1 MKRDAVAL
9 HEFPSREALA
19 EDLAG
24 RIAFVLTTA
33 IKARGRALLAVS
45 GGTTPALLFRT
56 LSNTDIS
63 WSNVTVTLV
72 DERFVPESSPRSNAR
87 LAKANLLQGKAA
99 AAKFL
104 GLYSD
109 TESVEDAA
117 ESADA
122 EIDRMGLPLDAVV
135 LGMGPD
141 GHTASFFP
149 DATTLPELLSVEN
162 KSLVSAVHTVEGLEP
177 RITLTM
183 PPIIG
188 AGFLALHIEGD
199 EKRKVLASV
208 LNGEKLPIGAVI
220 ANAERP
226 VEVFWAP

>member
-1 MKRDAVAL
+1 MTSDAVAL

-19 EDLAG
+19 ESLSG
-24 RIAFVLTTA
+24 TIASVLTQA
-33 IKARGRALLAVS
+33 IKTRGKALLAVS
-45 GGTTPALLFRT
+45 GGTTPALFFRT
-56 LSNTDIS
+56 LSEADIE
-63 WSNVTVTLV
+63 WSKVTVTLV
-72 DERFVPESSPRSNAR
+72 DERFVPESSPRSNAG

-99 AAKFL
+99 AANFL

-109 TESVEDAA
+109 AASVEAA
-117 ESADA
+117 ASKADS
-122 EIDRMGLPLDAVV
+122 EIDRLGLPLDAVV

-149 DATTLPELLSVEN
+149 DATKLPELLAAEN
-162 KSLVSAVHTVEGLEP
+162 TSLVSAVHTVEGLEP

-199 EKRKVLASV
+199 AKRKVLASV
-208 LNGEKLPIGAVI
+208 LDGEKLPIGAVI
-220 ANAERP
+220 ANAVKP

>member
-1 MKRDAVAL
+1 MTLDAVDL
-9 HEFPSREALA
+9 HEFPSREVLA
-19 EDLAG
+19 NDLAG
-24 RIAFVLTTA
+24 KIASVLTQA
-33 IKARGRALLAVS
+33 IKTRGKALLAVS
-45 GGTTPALLFRT
+45 GGTTPALFFRT
-56 LSNTDIS
+56 LSRADIE
-63 WSNVTVTLV
+63 WSKVTITLV
-72 DERFVPESSPRSNAR
+72 DERFVPETSPRSNAG
-87 LAKANLLQGKAA
+87 LAKANLLQDKAA

-109 TESVEDAA
+109 CGSAEAAA
-117 ESADA
+117 ERADA
-122 EIDRMGLPLDAVV
+122 EIDRIGLPLDAVV

-149 DATTLPELLSVEN
+149 DATTLPELLAAKN
-162 KSLVSAVHTVEGLEP
+162 TSLVSAVHTVEGLEE

-208 LNGEKLPIGAVI
+208 LGGKKLPIGAVI
-220 ANAERP
+220 ENAERP
-226 VEVFWAP
+226 VQVFWAP